1 MALSYEATLAP
12 VTPHWRSME
21 AIEHDLLV
29 ASDSTT
35 NEAKAELAEIERL
48 IRRADREFA
57 TRRYEIAVTTFKE
70 ARAKIYR
77 ILNPRFSVGTYLATG
92 LDKLLP
98 LNAAIERQL
107 VEASVHLL
115 DAVRPTASAPETVL
129 VPQVAVEL
137 PPELAPLVSVGFQ
150 EVTKLGTNMK
160 DASGAAA
167 GLLAEGKPH
176 TAVRV
181 LEAAIAAVEGDRR
194 PDGDELAVLH
204 LNLAASLVQ
213 TGESDRAGEAANV
226 AAGHFRRQND
236 AAGEAQALHVAGVA
250 AKQRGDAAA
259 SKALF
264 EQAATR
270 IKTLD
275 RDPAL
280 TPGLAPAGPGA
291 IGGRVGPDVAG
302 RAARSIALAYPGA
315 TIAPSSVTLGR
326 KLNITSL
333 TSRLL
338 DRSQLQEVLGKQEN
352 LLPFRTAGRDTTW
365 GTIDVSDA
373 FDQTQQAK
381 AWAVGVPSGNE
392 IVKFRTAAGNLV
404 GADQVSDSLY
414 YARINKTKFD
424 DIRIVIADTS
434 TTSVFALHLYAYV
447 LPVKIGDCYH
457 QLGRFA
463 NAEANYRQATEYT
476 FLNRTIEASIVWTK
490 LARNALDWGV
500 VLYKEERIAES
511 KSQFEKL
518 AMTDSTV
525 PNSFLYTT
533 TSLNVPAQDARQLIV
548 GLGARPLPAVNR
560 TIAYLIL
567 RAGSHLRSIAA
578 GLDYYGL
585 MLSPIHTFEYLQSVS
600 QSFCKEA
607 IQAEREF
614 VNFKSREE
622 YESATRRDLEN
633 TSAMAQSEADARFQM
648 YQAAQDDVH
657 AAESSVALATR
668 RRNHAITE
676 RAQYAATSSTQI
688 WAQAASQALL
698 GGEDGMYAEISALA
712 DRLERGETISGA
724 GPLLAAAQTLL
735 AGRKS
740 REYEL
745 QRMQNNIDQLTL
757 AIDVAQVQLNSA
769 RDREEATE
777 LYWRAALEQIQMANE
792 ALDAFDAE
800 FFTPDAWSAMASV
813 MRNISRSYLERA
825 IRIAKLMERA
835 YNFENDENLHVIKAH
850 YGHGVANAAPGRD
863 TRLLAGD
870 ALLVDVESF
879 TYHAITHA
887 TRKNSR
893 IKDVVS
899 LAGEFPAQFE
909 SFLDTGLL
917 EFETDLYEFDRLH
930 PGFFEQRIEAVELE
944 VVGLLG
950 DTGLNGTLTGGGV
963 SSFRKRSNTVGSRA
977 HVIDT
982 MALSN
987 FELRNDI
994 FLYTADTG
1002 IRGLFQGLGV
1012 GGTWQLHLPRRSNDF
1027 DFRRIFDIRLAFY
1040 YKAKYDAGLRTVVL
1054 ALPVRPGELT
1064 RQRNLTLRYDFP
1076 ASWYAF
1082 YASGVAA
1089 FKYEQHRFPANQTN
1103 FQAEV
1108 MRFRVMTMEG
1118 VDPAGIELQITA
1130 PGGAVLTAT
1139 TGAGGLVSSED
1150 AALSALAGVTP
1161 IGDWQV
1167 SVVGGPSL
1175 MGADGLDFA
1184 RVHNIQISIDYTFAY
1199 LPEVI

>member
-1 MALSYEATLAP
+1 MALNYEATLAP
-12 VTPHWRSME
+12 VTPHWRSVE
-21 AIEHDLLV
+21 AIEQDLLV

-35 NEAKAELAEIERL
+35 SQAKAKLAEIELL
-48 IRRADREFA
+48 IRQADRDFA
-57 TRRYEIAVTTFKE
+57 TRRYEIAVTTYKK

-77 ILNPRFSVGTYLATG
+77 ILHPRFSVDTYLATG

-98 LNAAIERQL
+98 LNPAIERQML
-107 VEASVHLL
+107 EASVHLL
-115 DAVRPTASAPETVL
+115 DAVRPTTSAAETVL
-129 VPQVAVEL
+129 VPQVADGL
-137 PPELAPLVSVGFQ
+137 PRELAPLVLVGFQ

-176 TAVRV
+176 AAVHV
-181 LEAAIAAVEGDRR
+181 LEAAIDIAKGNRR
-194 PDGDELAVLH
+194 PDRGELAVLH

-213 TGESDRAGEAANV
+213 TGEPDQSGEAANV
-226 AAGHFRRQND
+226 AAGHFRSRRD
-236 AAGEAQALHVAGVA
+236 VAGEAQALHVAGVA

-259 SKALF
+259 AKAF
-264 EQAATR
+264 FKKAAKR

-275 RDPAL
+275 RGRVL
-280 TPGLAPAGPGA
+280 IPGGAPAGPGKISRRARPSASGSVALARPGAA
-291 IGGRVGPDVAG
+291 ISPVSISPSPKLDVA
-302 RAARSIALAYPGA
+302 
-315 TIAPSSVTLGR
+315 
-326 KLNITSL
+326 SL
-333 TSRLL
+333 TSRLE
-338 DRSQLQEVLGKQEN
+338 DRSRLQEILGKQEN
-352 LLPFRTAGRDTTW
+352 LLPFRTAGRNTAW
-365 GTIDVSDA
+365 GTVDVSSA
-373 FDQTQQAK
+373 FDKTQQAK
-381 AWAVGVPSGNE
+381 AWTVGVPAGNK
-392 IVKFRTAAGNLV
+392 VVTFRTAAGNLV
-404 GADQVSDSLY
+404 STDQLSNSLY
-414 YARINKTKFD
+414 NTRINKTKFD
-424 DIRIVIADTS
+424 DIRIVIAGTS
-434 TTSVFALHLYAYV
+434 TTSVYALHLYAYV

-457 QLGRFA
+457 RLGRFA
-463 NAEANYRQATEYT
+463 NAEANYRQAAGYT
-476 FLNRTIEASIVWTK
+476 FLNRTVEGSIVWTK

-500 VLYKEERIAES
+500 VLYKEERIADA
-511 KSQFEKL
+511 KNQFEKL
-518 AMTDSTV
+518 VMTDSTV

-533 TSLNVPAQDARQLIV
+533 TSLDVPAQDARQLTV
-548 GLGARPLPAVNR
+548 GLGTRPLPTVNR

-585 MLSPIHTFEYLQSVS
+585 MLSPIHTFEYLQSVA

-648 YQAAQDDVH
+648 YQSAQDDVR
-657 AAESSVALATR
+657 AAENSVALATR
-668 RRNHAITE
+668 RRDDAITE
-676 RAQYAATSSTQI
+676 RAQYAATSATQI

-698 GGEDGMYAEISALA
+698 GGEDGMYGEISALA

-745 QRMQNNIDQLTL
+745 QRMQNNINQLTQ
-757 AIDVAQVQLNSA
+757 AISVAQAQLDSS
-769 RDREEATE
+769 RDREEAAE
-777 LYWRAALEQIQMANE
+777 LYWRAALEQIQMVQE

-813 MRNISRSYLERA
+813 MRNISGSYVERA
-825 IRIAKLMERA
+825 IRIAKLMERT

-850 YGHGVANAAPGRD
+850 YGHGVANEAPGRD

-870 ALLVDVESF
+870 ALLVDVDSF
-879 TYHAITHA
+879 TYHAITHT
-887 TRKNSR
+887 TRKSSR
-893 IKDVVS
+893 IKDVIS
-899 LAGEFPAQFE
+899 LAGEFPSQFE
-909 SFLDTGLL
+909 RFLDTGLL

-944 VVGLLG
+944 VVGLLSEA
-950 DTGLNGTLTGGGV
+950 GLNGTLTGGGV

-1040 YKAKYDAGLRTVVL
+1040 YKAKYDPGLRTTVL

-1082 YASGVAA
+1082 YADGLAV
-1089 FKYEQHRFPANQTN
+1089 FKYERHRFPANQTN
-1103 FQAEV
+1103 FQTEV
-1108 MRFRVMTMEG
+1108 VRFRVMTNEG
-1118 VDPAGIELQITA
+1118 VDNAGIELQITA
-1130 PGGAVLTAT
+1130 PGGAALTVT

-1167 SVVGGPSL
+1167 SVISGASL

-1184 RVHNIQISIDYTFAY
+1184 RVHNIQFSIDYTFAY